1 MTGEARPRMVILAG
15 PNGAGKTTFSSTLLE
30 GEAGRLL
37 FLNADIEALR
47 LSPSDYSAGA
57 VPAARN
63 VLEQLDENLR
73 KRQSFAIETTLS
85 GRARLRHVRFAVADG
100 WAVDLYF
107 LWLRTVDLAQ
117 ARVAARVSVGGH
129 DIPRD
134 VVTRRYFRGLNLLP
148 VYCREVSRWI
158 ILDNSGRELKRIASG
173 SNTQI
178 IVDQKELFSEITSYS
193 KGAWQ

>member
-1 MTGEARPRMVILAG
+1 MSGEARPRMVILAG
-15 PNGAGKTTFSSTLLE
+15 PNGAGKTTFSRTLLE
-30 GEAGRLL
+30 GEERTFQ

-63 VLEQLDENLR
+63 VLQQLDENLH

-85 GRARLRHVRFAVADG
+85 GRARLRHVRLSVAEG
-100 WAVDLYF
+100 WAVELCF

-148 VYCREVSRWI
+148 VFCGEVSRWT

-173 SNTQI
+173 SKTQL
-178 IVDQKELFSEITSYS
+178 IVDRKELFSEIMAYS
-193 KGAWQ
+193 DGKWQ